1 MIDRVP
7 ASIQVPIE
15 HDGHNGGTKSHDL
28 VTVEEP
34 LEIRI
39 IHGKKRERLSLS
51 VTMRT
56 PGSDEE
62 LAVGFL
68 KGEGIIDNSD
78 DILGVHPVG
87 SPSIDK
93 GLINIVEVVLEPHH
107 AFDPDTLTR
116 HTYTSSRCGICGKT
130 SLDAIAVAVGP
141 RSPYQLPISE
151 SDLHALPTKLHIKQ
165 VEFERTGGLHA
176 AATFTSDG
184 EIEKIREDVG
194 RHNAVDK
201 LVGSYLLESKMKML
215 SQRGLLLSGRASFE
229 LIQKAALAHISFV
242 AAIGPPSSLAIELAE
257 EQNITL
263 IGFLRHDR
271 FNRYSGMGKGQ

>member
-1 MIDRVP
+1 MADHVP

-15 HDGHNGGTKSHDL
+15 HAHNRGTKSHDL

-39 IHGKKRERLSLS
+39 IHGQKRESLSLS

-56 PGSDEE
+56 PGCDEE

-68 KGEGIIDNSD
+68 KGEGIIDKAD
-78 DILGVHPVG
+78 DVLDVYPVG
-87 SPSIDK
+87 TPSIDK
-93 GLINIVEVVLEPHH
+93 GLINIVEVVLGPHH
-107 AFDPDTLTR
+107 SFDPNTLTR
-116 HTYTSSRCGICGKT
+116 HTYTSSSCGICGKT

-141 RSPYQLPISE
+141 RPPSQFSISE
-151 SDLHALPTKLHIKQ
+151 SALRALPKKLHLQQI
-165 VEFERTGGLHA
+165 EFERTGGLHA
-176 AATFTSDG
+176 AATFTSEG
-184 EIEKIREDVG
+184 TIEHLREDVG

-201 LVGSYLLESKMKML
+201 LVGHYLLVNQTALL
-215 SQRGLLLSGRASFE
+215 SDRGLLLSGRASFE
-229 LIQKAALAHISFV
+229 LIQKAALAHLSWV

-271 FNRYSGMGKGQ
+271 FNRYSQMGKDQ